1 LMDMAPTALRLFGVD
16 LPPYLQ
22 GQPLFG
28 ERKSD
33 REPKDEA
40 QKAPTEDDS
49 SKEVA

>member
-1 LMDMAPTALRLFGVD
+1 MRLFGVD

-28 ERKSD
+28 DRKPD
-33 REPKDEA
+33 RKPKDEA
-40 QKAPTEDDS
+40 KKAPAADDS